1 VPVTLEP
8 LDERHAPIAP
18 ASATRTSDLWWK
30 NGVIYCLDV
39 EKFIDGNGDGI
50 GDFVGLTQKV
60 DYLAGLGVTCLWLMP
75 FYASPNRDDGYDVS
89 DYYAIDARLGTFG
102 DFVDFMRTASDRGLR
117 VITELI
123 VNHTSE
129 EHPWFRGARDRES
142 QLHGFYVW
150 QDEKPDQEPADII
163 FPDEESSVWAWDEGV
178 GRWYLHRFYS
188 FQPDLNVGNPL
199 VRDEVRKIASF
210 WLQLG
215 VDGFRVDAAPY
226 LVDTTGLDGDP
237 HADALDWLRELCSY
251 IQRRDGSSVMIGE
264 VNLYPHEL
272 RPYFGDDDGDGL
284 HMLFNFNLNQALFLA
299 LARGECEPLDRALD
313 ALPDIPERSQWV
325 NFVRNHDEL
334 TLDKLDER
342 EREDVYRAFAP
353 APRMRIFGRGVR
365 RRLPTMLGNDRARI
379 ELAYSLLFTLPG
391 TPALLWGEE
400 IGLGENLELPGRLA
414 VRTPMH
420 WSDGDNAGFS
430 SAPEDDLVA
439 PLTRDGPDGFERV
452 NVASQRHDPDS
463 LLNWMERMIRLRKE
477 CHEIGWGIPKR
488 LSTGEACVFVHRF
501 DWEGSALLFAH
512 NLAFEHKTI
521 DLAEGISDAAQLGDL
536 LTGERIQPTGGKL
549 RLELDA
555 SGYRWFQVVQT

>member
-1 VPVTLEP
+1 MSVEP
-8 LDERHAPIAP
+8 LDEPQPPITPAP
-18 ASATRTSDLWWK
+18 ATRTSDLWWK
-30 NGVIYCLDV
+30 NGVIYCLNV
-39 EKFIDGNGDGI
+39 EKFMDGNGDGI

-60 DYLAGLGVTCLWLMP
+60 DYLTGLGVTCLWLMP

-89 DYYAIDARLGTFG
+89 DYYAIDPRFGTFG
-102 DFVDFMRTASDRGLR
+102 DFVDFMRTAHDRGLR
-117 VITELI
+117 VITELV

-129 EHPWFRGARDRES
+129 EHPWFRAARDRES
-142 QLHGFYVW
+142 QQHGFYVW
-150 QDEKPDQEPADII
+150 QDEKPEEEPADII
-163 FPDEESSVWAWDEGV
+163 FPDSESSVWAWDEHV
-178 GRWYLHRFYS
+178 GRWYLHRFYA

-226 LVDTTGLDGDP
+226 LVDSTGLEGDP
-237 HADALDWLRELCSY
+237 HSDALDWLRELCSY

-299 LARGECEPLDRALD
+299 LARGECAPLDRALD
-313 ALPDIPERSQWV
+313 ALPEIPERSQWV

-342 EREDVYRAFAP
+342 EREDVYQVFAP
-353 APRMRIFGRGVR
+353 DQRMRIYGRGIR
-365 RRLPTMLGNDRARI
+365 RRLPTMLGGDRARI

-400 IGLGENLELPGRLA
+400 IGLAENLGLRDRLA

-420 WSDGDNAGFS
+420 WSDEPNGGFS
-430 SAPEDDLVA
+430 SAPPEQLIA
-439 PLTRDGPDGFERV
+439 PLQRDGTYGFGRV

-477 CHEIGWGIPKR
+477 CHEIGWGTPTR
-488 LSTGEACVFVHRF
+488 LRTGEECVFAHRY
-501 DWEGSALLFAH
+501 DWEGRALLFAH
-512 NLAFEHKTI
+512 NLAFEQKSI
-521 DLAEGISDAAQLGDL
+521 ELADGTSDVAQLADL
-536 LTGERIQPTGGKL
+536 FTGQRVEPSDGTVK
-549 RLELDA
+549 LELGP
-555 SGYRWFQVVQT
+555 SGYRWFQIVQA

>member
-1 VPVTLEP
+1 MSVEP
-8 LDERHAPIAP
+8 LGEHPAPITPTP
-18 ASATRTSDLWWK
+18 ASRTSDLWWK

-39 EKFIDGNGDGI
+39 EKFMDGNGDGV

-75 FYASPNRDDGYDVS
+75 FYATPNRDDGYDVS
-89 DYYAIDARLGTFG
+89 DFYAIDARLGTLG
-102 DFVDFMRTASDRGLR
+102 DFVDFMRTARDRGLR

-123 VNHTSE
+123 ANHTSDQ
-129 EHPWFRGARDRES
+129 HQWFRAARDRES
-142 QLHGFYVW
+142 PLHGFYVW
-150 QDEKPDQEPADII
+150 QDEKPDEEPLDIV
-163 FPDEESSVWAWDEGV
+163 FPDAESSVWAWDDDV
-178 GRWYLHRFYS
+178 RRWYLHRFYS

-226 LVDTTGLDGDP
+226 LVDTTGLEGDAHSDP
-237 HADALDWLRELCSY
+237 LDWVRELCSY
-251 IQRRDGSSVMIGE
+251 ILRRDGGSVMIGE
-264 VNLYPHEL
+264 VNLAPHEL
-272 RPYFGDDDGDGL
+272 RPYFGNDDGDGL

-299 LARGECEPLDRALD
+299 LARHECEPLDRALD

-334 TLDKLDER
+334 TLDKLVEE

-353 APRMRIFGRGVR
+353 DERMRIYGRGIR
-365 RRLPTMLGNDRARI
+365 RRLPTMLGGDRARI

-400 IGLGENLELPGRLA
+400 IGLGENLELDDRLP

-420 WSDGDNAGFS
+420 WSDEENGGFS
-430 SAPEDDLVA
+430 SAPSDALVA
-439 PLTRDGPDGFERV
+439 PVRRDGEYGYELV

-477 CHEIGWGIPKR
+477 CHEIGWGAPTR
-488 LSTGEACVFVHRF
+488 LTTGEECVFAHRF
-501 DWEGSALLFAH
+501 DWEGQALLFAH
-512 NLAFEHKTI
+512 NLDPESKTI
-521 DLAEGISDAAQLGDL
+521 ELVDGVADVAQLVDL
-536 LTGERIQPTGGKL
+536 LTGEDVDPSAGTL
-549 RLELDA
+549 SLELDGF
-555 SGYRWFQVVQT
+555 GYRWFRISRA